1 MLVQIISTKLWIVNK
16 KDFNETDIEDA
27 LDEYIKS
34 HNNSVKRSTKYSLNE
49 IRDLSDPI
57 LIENILINLIKSF
70 KKYFIEKDEIIDTDE
85 KLLMWDNVIL
95 KNSIYIKNMKDKNG
109 NFTIHCIF
117 KDYKNTEIIEVII
130 K

>member
-1 MLVQIISTKLWIVNK
+1 
-16 KDFNETDIEDA
+16 
-27 LDEYIKS
+27 
-34 HNNSVKRSTKYSLNE
+34 
-49 IRDLSDPI
+49 
-57 LIENILINLIKSF
+57 
-70 KKYFIEKDEIIDTDE
+70 
-85 KLLMWDNVIL
+85 MWDNVIL